1 MKLLLEAKWVKW
13 IVELFNVGAKVSF
26 ILHIPEQNK
35 HKFNVFKKTE
45 VRKESLCMKKQRNH
59 LSGQKDK

>member
-26 ILHIPEQNK
+26 ILRIPEQNK
-35 HKFNVFKKTE
+35 HKFNVFEKLKLE
-45 VRKESLCMKKQRNH
+45 RNH
-59 LSGQKDK
+59 FV